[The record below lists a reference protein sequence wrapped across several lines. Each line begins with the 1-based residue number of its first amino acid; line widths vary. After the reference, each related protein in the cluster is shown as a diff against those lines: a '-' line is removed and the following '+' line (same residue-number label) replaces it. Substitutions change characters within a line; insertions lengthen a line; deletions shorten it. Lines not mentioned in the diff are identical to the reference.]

1 MQLNKA
7 TYHSLAANRSYMSRS
22 QYQNFLS
29 CEAAAMAKLSGAW
42 VEEPST
48 ALLVGSYVHSWND
61 QSRRE
66 FIAEHPEMFTKKGEL
81 KADFKLADQM
91 IATLEKDPF
100 AMFMLSG
107 QKEVVFTAEFAGALW
122 RVMAD
127 VYNPERGRMVDLKTT
142 KSIREL
148 HWSDEHRAK
157 VSFIEQYGYM
167 TQAALY
173 SEIERIANGRPEG
186 DWLDFYAVAVSKE
199 SVPDKEV
206 IYMGD
211 PERFQQELES
221 IKLHMPRI
229 IMVKEGKVEPIRCER
244 CDFCKSTKQLTGAIH
259 YSSLSA

>member
-1 MQLNKA
+1 MKLDYKN
-7 TYHSLAANRSYMSRS
+7 YHSREANLAYMSRS
-22 QYQNFLS
+22 QYQGFLS

-42 VEEPST
+42 IEKPSE
-48 ALLVGSYVHSWND
+48 ALLVGQYVHAWASGTQRDWIVD
-61 QSRRE
+61 
-66 FIAEHPEMFTKKGEL
+66 HPGMFTKKGGLRSEYI
-81 KADFKLADQM
+81 LADKM
-91 IATLEKDPF
+91 ISTLKKDPLCGY
-100 AMFMLSG
+100 MLSG
-107 QKEVVFTAEFAGALW
+107 QKEVIFTAEFAGSLW

-199 SVPDKEV
+199 NVPDKEV

-211 PERFQQELES
+211 PDRFQQELES
-221 IKLHMPRI
+221 IRLHMPRI
-229 IMVKEGKVEPIRCER
+229 LMVKAGKVEPVRCER
-244 CDFCKSTKQLTGAIH
+244 CDYCKSTKQLSGAIN
-259 YSSLSA
+259 YSQLSA